1 MSPSSFTLDEVPAVT
16 ACTLDTL
23 KCLTLSSMDSH
34 RASLERAFSDVVCR
48 WLQDVLD
55 APLIIMLTDGK
66 FFHLDSFMRALQEET
81 KI

>member
-16 ACTLDTL
+16 VCTLDIL
-23 KCLTLSSMDSH
+23 KFLTLSSMDFSECYT
-34 RASLERAFSDVVCR
+34 RADFLTYLCR

-66 FFHLDSFMRALQEET
+66 CFHLHLD
-81 KI
+81 